1 MHGLFFDVQPKPGH
15 MPHYFTHVD
24 RLKPILAQHKG
35 LVFLDRYRPLD
46 DDGALLS
53 HQLWADEAAI
63 SGWRADSTHRASQS
77 AGRKIHFD
85 GYRIR
90 VGAMVAHLTQAAD
103 SVMGEVDGDRLLV
116 VAYATKPVDWP
127 DARAYESV
135 NNPGRFVT
143 LTTRT
148 DATAAQGLGEAA
160 LRQGADDLRIFAVE
174 RDYTLTDRAEAPNP

>member
-35 LVFLDRYRPLD
+35 LRFLDRYRPLD
-46 DDGALLS
+46 DAGALLS
-53 HQLWADEAAI
+53 HQLWADEDAI
-63 SGWRADSTHRASQS
+63 AGWRADSTHRASQS

-90 VGAMVAHLTQAAD
+90 VGAMVAHLTQGASD
-103 SVMGEVDGDRLLV
+103 SLDDLPEDRLLV
-116 VAYATKPVDWP
+116 VAYASVPIP
-127 DARAYESV
+127 LSEARTYESV

-143 LTTRT
+143 LASHT
-148 DATAAQGLGEAA
+148 DRATAQGLARDA
-160 LRQGADDLRIFAVE
+160 LGQGSDDLRIFAIS
-174 RDYTLTDRAEAPNP
+174 RDYSLTDRAEAPNP

>member
-15 MPHYFTHVD
+15 MPHYVTHVD

-46 DDGALLS
+46 DEGALLS
-53 HQLWADEAAI
+53 HQLWADDAAI
-63 SGWRADSTHRASQS
+63 AGWRADSTHRASQS

-90 VGAMVAHLTQAAD
+90 VGAEVAHLTKD
-103 SVMGEVDGDRLLV
+103 SPALPDLASDRLLV
-116 VAYATKPVDWP
+116 VAYGVAPVTLP
-127 DARAYESV
+127 GGRLYESV
-135 NNPGRFVT
+135 NTQGRFIT
-143 LTTRT
+143 LAQHT
-148 DATAAQGLGEAA
+148 DAPTARDLAQAA
-160 LRQGADDLRIFAVE
+160 LSQDATDIRLFAIM

>member
-46 DDGALLS
+46 DEGALLS

-63 SGWRADSTHRASQS
+63 AGWRADATHRASQT
-77 AGRKIHFD
+77 AGRRIHFD

-90 VGAMVAHLTQAAD
+90 VGAMVAHLTQASGDTLAD
-103 SVMGEVDGDRLLV
+103 LPTERLLV
-116 VAYATKPVDWP
+116 VAYASAPITLPE
-127 DARAYESV
+127 ARIYESV

-143 LTTRT
+143 ICTHTQA
-148 DATAAQGLGEAA
+148 ATAQGWAKDALAQGAE
-160 LRQGADDLRIFAVE
+160 DLRIFAVE

>member
-1 MHGLFFDVQPKPGH
+1 MHGLFFDVEPKPGH

-46 DDGALLS
+46 DAGALLS
-53 HQLWADEAAI
+53 HQLWADEEAI
-63 SGWRADSTHRASQS
+63 ASWRADSTHRASQS

-90 VGAMVAHLTQAAD
+90 VGAMVAHLTQTESTNLEDLPA
-103 SVMGEVDGDRLLV
+103 DRLLV
-116 VAYATKPVDWP
+116 VAYGRAPILLAH
-127 DARAYESV
+127 ARAYESV

-143 LTTRT
+143 LASHGDR
-148 DATAAQGLGEAA
+148 ATAQVLARDAIG
-160 LRQGADDLRIFAVE
+160 QGAEDLRIFAVA

>member
-1 MHGLFFDVQPKPGH
+1 MHGLFFDVQPKQGH

-24 RLKPILAQHKG
+24 RLKPILAQHNG

-46 DDGALLS
+46 DEGALLS
-53 HQLWADEAAI
+53 HQLWADEDAI
-63 SGWRADSTHRASQS
+63 AGWRADATHRASQS

-90 VGAMVAHLTQAAD
+90 VGAQIAHLTQDSAPMVDLAA
-103 SVMGEVDGDRLLV
+103 ERLLV
-116 VAYATKPVDWP
+116 VAYALAPVTLP
-127 DARAYESV
+127 GARSYESV

-143 LTTRT
+143 LASHSGP
-148 DATAAQGLGEAA
+148 ATAQGLAQAA
-160 LRQGADDLRIFAVE
+160 LAQGANDVRIFAIT